1 MDLQHKI
8 EVNFAKFLWHPRL
21 VKSHSQSSQLVSGG
35 QSWSKWED
43 SNQFSVI
50 NQWYDAQSKG
60 LEYVLEY
67 EKSFLVVVFLFIG
80 NPSYL
85 MYGRIGLYCSW
96 LWLTLFIDN
105 DKQRI
110 MYRHEGEEQRPVC
123 HVSARTIWED
133 CPSVCCYHLRSRPD
147 NRVSTC
153 LVTIYI
159 STILKD
165 FTLWKI
171 LDKRC
176 YEDIKQASWK
186 IRLMSSL
193 VLQFLVFSL
202 ATINLVMGVI
212 LLDQKHWR
220 E

>member
-21 VKSHSQSSQLVSGG
+21 VQSHSQSYQLVLGG
-35 QSWSKWED
+35 QSWSKWKD
-43 SNQFSVI
+43 LNQFSVI

-60 LEYVLEY
+60 LEHVLEY
-67 EKSFLVVVFLFIG
+67 EKFFLVVVFLFIG

-133 CPSVCCYHLRSRPD
+133 CPSVCRRLSVSLLFPPSLPTWQRSI
-147 NRVSTC
+147 NVSC
-153 LVTIYI
+153 NYLHFHNIERFYI
-159 STILKD
+159 MKD
-165 FTLWKI
+165 F
-171 LDKRC
+171 
-176 YEDIKQASWK
+176 
-186 IRLMSSL
+186 
-193 VLQFLVFSL
+193 
-202 ATINLVMGVI
+202 G
-212 LLDQKHWR
+212 
-220 E
+220 